1 MLIDIFLKTGRAFLG
16 CKYPIMCGAMT
27 WVSDPKLVS
36 TIGNAGGFGLLAG
49 GNTPVDIFEEQIIE
63 TLELTDK
70 PFGVNLITLAP
81 VYEGQL
87 ELVCKLGCQFVVFAG
102 SIPKK
107 SEIEKAKRCG
117 ARVIC
122 FAPTAPLAHNL
133 IERGA
138 DALIL
143 EGSEAGGH
151 IGPVALS
158 VLIQQILFEVDTVPI
173 FIAGG
178 IATGRMM
185 AHLLMM
191 GAAGIQMGT
200 RFIMAEECAAHPK
213 FKETFRK
220 AKAKDAMATP
230 QFDSRLPVIPVR
242 ALKNEGSIEFAK
254 LQLELLSKLDNGLID
269 RYEAQYRAE
278 EFWAGALRQAV
289 IEGDVTRGSLMAG
302 QSVGLADKI
311 QPLAEII
318 SEVINDA
325 ESELHR
331 LKGIFNSQDSS

>member
-1 MLIDIFLKTGRAFLG
+1 MLIERFLKTGREFLG
-16 CKYPIMCGAMT
+16 CKFPIMCGAMT
-27 WVSDPKLVS
+27 WISDPKLVS
-36 TIGNAGGFGLLAG
+36 AMGQAGGFGLLAG
-49 GNTPVDIFEEQIIE
+49 GNAPVDVLRDQIDE
-63 TLELTDK
+63 TRNMTDH
-70 PFGVNLITLAP
+70 PFGVNIITLAP
-81 VYEGQL
+81 AYKEHL
-87 ELVCKLGCQFVVFAG
+87 DLICDLGCETIVFAG
-102 SIPKK
+102 GIAKK
-107 SEIEKAKRCG
+107 SEIQQAKNSG

-122 FAPTAPLAHNL
+122 FASTSPLAHMM

-158 VLIQQILFEVDTVPI
+158 VLIQQILFKVTGVPV

-200 RFIMAEECAAHPK
+200 RFVMCEECVAHPK

-230 QFDSRLPVIPVR
+230 QFDSRLPAIPVR
-242 ALKNEGSIEFAK
+242 ALKNEGSIEFSK
-254 LQLELLSKLDNGLID
+254 LQLELLHKLDNQLIN
-269 RYEAQYRAE
+269 REQAQFEVER
-278 EFWAGALRQAV
+278 FWVGALKDAA
-289 IEGDVTRGSLMAG
+289 IEGDVTKGSLMAG
-302 QSVGLADKI
+302 QSVGLVDEIK
-311 QPLAEII
+311 PLKSIIDEMIEAAE
-318 SEVINDA
+318 A
-325 ESELHR
+325 ELQR
-331 LKGIFNSQDSS
+331 LKPMFQ

>member
-1 MLIDIFLKTGRAFLG
+1 MLIDKFFESGRKFLG

-36 TIGNAGGFGLLAG
+36 AMGNAGGFGLLAG
-49 GNTPVDIFEEQIIE
+49 GNTPVDILEKQIAE
-63 TLELTDK
+63 TGELTEY
-70 PFGVNLITLAP
+70 PFGLNLITLAP
-81 VYEGQL
+81 VYQDQL
-87 ELVCKLGCQFVVFAG
+87 ELVCRLGCPLVVFAG
-102 SIPKK
+102 GIPKK
-107 SEIEKAKRCG
+107 SEIQKAKESG
-117 ARVIC
+117 ARVVC
-122 FAPTAPLAHNL
+122 FAPTAPLAHQL
-133 IERGA
+133 IDRGA

-158 VLIQQILFEVDTVPI
+158 VLIQQILFSVDSVPI

-200 RFIMAEECAAHPK
+200 RFIMAEECLAHSK
-213 FKETFRK
+213 FKESFRK
-220 AKAKDAMATP
+220 ARAKDAVATP

-254 LQLELLSKLDNGLID
+254 LQLELLNKLDNNLLD
-269 RYEAQYRAE
+269 KMQAQFRVE
-278 EFWAGALRQAV
+278 EFWAGALRSAV
-289 IEGDVTRGSLMAG
+289 IDGDTARGSLMAG
-302 QSVGLADKI
+302 QSVGLVDKV
-311 QPLAEII
+311 QPLKEIMEEMV
-318 SEVINDA
+318 SQA
-325 ESELHR
+325 ESEMQR
-331 LKGIFNSQDSS
+331 LKRVLNK

>member
-1 MLIDIFLKTGRAFLG
+1 MLIDKFFTSGRQFLG

-27 WVSDPKLVS
+27 WVSDSKLVS
-36 TIGNAGGFGLLAG
+36 AIGNAGGFGLLAG
-49 GNTPVDIFEEQIIE
+49 GNTPVDIFEKQIIE
-63 TLELTDK
+63 TTELTEN

-81 VYEGQL
+81 VYKDQL
-87 ELVCKLGCQFVVFAG
+87 ELVCRMGCPLVVFAG
-102 SIPKK
+102 GIPKK
-107 SEIEKAKRCG
+107 NEIEKAKGHG
-117 ARVIC
+117 ARVVC
-122 FAPTAPLAHNL
+122 FASTAPLAHQL

-158 VLIQQILFEVDTVPI
+158 VLIQQILFNVDSVPI

-200 RFIMAEECAAHPK
+200 RFIMAEECIAHPK

-220 AKAKDAMATP
+220 AKARDAITTP

-242 ALKNEGSIEFAK
+242 ALKNESSIEFAK
-254 LQLELLSKLDNGLID
+254 LQLELLNKLDNNLMD
-269 RYEAQYRAE
+269 RLEAQFRVE
-278 EFWAGALRQAV
+278 KFWAGALRKAV
-289 IEGDVTRGSLMAG
+289 IDGDTAKGSLMAG
-302 QSVGLADKI
+302 QSVGLVDKV
-311 QPLAEII
+311 QPLKEIMAEM
-318 SEVINDA
+318 VTQA
-325 ESELHR
+325 ESELQR
-331 LKGIFNSQDSS
+331 LKGVFDK